1 MTSGLTVLTGGTG
14 LVTGGTTLGAGPLGA
29 ISTAGYIFFTG
40 EKDTALS
47 YHITACLGA
56 RTAVEL

>member
-1 MTSGLTVLTGGTG
+1 
-14 LVTGGTTLGAGPLGA
+14 LVTCGTTRGAGPLGA